1 VEVLDMTIRFD
12 GRVAIVTGAG
22 GGLGRAYARTLAAR
36 GARVVVNDI
45 GGAVDGSGA
54 SKGPAQDVVDEIVA
68 AGGAAI
74 ANTDSVAERDSAA
87 AIVAAAVDAWGKVD
101 IVINNAGIV
110 RDKAFHNMTLD
121 DFEFV
126 VRVHLL
132 GSAYVSHAAFPIMR
146 ANNYGRILMA
156 TSSTGLYGNFGQA
169 NYGAAKAGMVGLVH
183 TLKIEGA
190 RFNIN
195 VNAIAPLALTRMS
208 ETAPIFDGADAAP
221 DQVAAMAGYLV
232 SEDCTATGGIF
243 AATAG
248 YYSSVRFVEGKGVR
262 LDKAVPA
269 TPDTI
274 AENFAAITDLS
285 DAAPWDD
292 VTSHLKYALRLG

>member
-1 VEVLDMTIRFD
+1 MSIRYD

-45 GGAVDGSGA
+45 GGAVDGSGS
-54 SKGPAQDVVDEIVA
+54 SKGPAQTVVDEIVA
-68 AGGAAI
+68 AGGEAI
-74 ANTDSVAERDSAA
+74 VSTDSVAERDSAA
-87 AIVAAAVDAWGKVD
+87 AIVAAGVDAWGKVD

-132 GSAYVSHAAFPIMR
+132 GSAYVSHAAFPVMR

-169 NYGAAKAGMVGLVH
+169 NYGAAKAGMVGLMS

-195 VNAIAPLALTRMS
+195 VNAIAPLAQTRMS

-221 DQVAAMAGYLV
+221 DQVAAMAAYLV

-248 YYSSVRFVEGKGVR
+248 YYSCVRFVEGKGVR
-262 LDKAVPA
+262 VDKTIPA
-269 TPDTI
+269 TPDMI
-274 AENFAAITDLS
+274 AENFAAITNLS
-285 DAAPWDD
+285 DARPWDD
-292 VTSHLKYALRLG
+292 VTSHLKYALQID